1 MVLSSCEEVLSREFR
16 DEKEEMIKEAII
28 YDQTQ
33 TS

>member
-1 MVLSSCEEVLSREFR
+1 MVLSPCEEVLSREFR